1 VSTPIEA
8 VIARARAAADDT
20 SAATTTTT
28 ADRAKVQRLASEF
41 ESMLLNQMLTE
52 MRKTARWSD
61 GEEEEKDM
69 FGGKALF
76 ESLDAE
82 FSKVMSRAQGLG
94 LSQQLVTAFDRM
106 QGTKTDQSDTLPAAL
121 GTTSI
126 VGDATGAVLDPVAVA
141 RQVLDGGDAVS
152 ETNGQVT
159 SGFGWRRDPFTGEAR
174 FHKGV
179 DLRAAYGQ
187 DVAATA
193 GGKVVFSGNQGDY
206 GTTVVIEHDNGT
218 RSRYAHLSLA
228 LVAAGDAVEAGQLV
242 GQAGQ
247 SGRATGP
254 HLHLEVVDRN
264 GRPLNPLAHPETG
277 R

>member
-1 VSTPIEA
+1 VSTPIDA

-20 SAATTTTT
+20 SSATTTAA

-52 MRKTARWSD
+52 MRKTASWSN
-61 GEEEEKDM
+61 GEEEEQDM

-94 LSQQLVTAFDRM
+94 LSQQLMTAFDRM
-106 QGTKTDQSDTLPAAL
+106 QGTKSDQGDTVPAPT
-121 GTTSI
+121 GTTGV
-126 VGDATGAVLDPVAVA
+126 VGDGGAILDPVAVG
-141 RQVLDGGDAVS
+141 RQVLDGGSAVS

-187 DVAATA
+187 DVAAAA
-193 GGKVVFSGNQGDY
+193 GGTVVFSGNQGSY
-206 GTTVVIEHDNGT
+206 GTTVVLEHANGT

-228 LVAAGDAVEAGQLV
+228 LVAAGDEVEPGQLV

-254 HLHLEVVDRN
+254 HVHLEVVDRN

>member
-1 VSTPIEA
+1 
-8 VIARARAAADDT
+8 
-20 SAATTTTT
+20 
-28 ADRAKVQRLASEF
+28 
-41 ESMLLNQMLTE
+41 MLLNQMLTE
-52 MRKTARWSD
+52 MRKTATWSD
-61 GEEEEKDM
+61 GEEGEQDM

-94 LSQQLVTAFDRM
+94 LSQQLMTAFDRM
-106 QGTKTDQSDTLPAAL
+106 QGT
-121 GTTSI
+121 TSEQGHTVPMSTGD
-126 VGDATGAVLDPVAVA
+126 VGDAGALLDPVAVG

-152 ETNGQVT
+152 ETNGRVT

-187 DVAATA
+187 DVAAAA
-193 GGKVVFSGNQGDY
+193 GGKVVFSGNQGSY
-206 GTTVVIEHDNGT
+206 GTTVVLEHANGT

-228 LVAAGDAVEAGQLV
+228 LVAAGDEVTPGQLV

-254 HLHLEVVDRN
+254 HVHLEVVDRN
-264 GRPLNPLAHPETG
+264 GRPLNPLAHPEID